1 MALDDRWMTSRQAG
15 RRSSDAG
22 DVSPREASRAGGS
35 LEDTLGA
42 LLSSRLVPLRSDLQ
56 RVAAELA
63 AMRQALPPALLP
75 LKEAARRMGVSE
87 KTARR
92 RVRAGEWPARRDGR
106 KVLVDLSALRP
117 MTEDEVA
124 RAAAELRDDSG
135 RHRDDTT

>member
-1 MALDDRWMTSRQAG
+1 MALEDRRAASRQG

-22 DVSPREASRAGGS
+22 RDVSPGEASRASGS

-56 RVAAELA
+56 RVTAELA
-63 AMRQALPPALLP
+63 AVRQAFPPALVP
-75 LKEAARRMGVSE
+75 LKDAARRMGVSE

-124 RAAAELRDDSG
+124 RAAAQLRDDSG
-135 RHRDDTT
+135 RPSR

>member
-1 MALDDRWMTSRQAG
+1 MALDDRRTARLRGRRASDTSR
-15 RRSSDAG
+15 
-22 DVSPREASRAGGS
+22 EFSRPYGG
-35 LEDTLGA
+35 LEDTLG
-42 LLSSRLVPLRSDLQ
+42 LLSTRLVPLRSDLE

-92 RVRAGEWPARRDGR
+92 RVQAGEWPARRDGR

-117 MTEDEVA
+117 LSEEEVA

-135 RHRDDTT
+135 RQPR

>member
-1 MALDDRWMTSRQAG
+1 MS
-15 RRSSDAG
+15 
-22 DVSPREASRAGGS
+22 GS

-56 RVAAELA
+56 RVTAELA

-124 RAAAELRDDSG
+124 RAAAQLRDDSG
-135 RHRDDTT
+135 RHRDDPT

>member
-1 MALDDRWMTSRQAG
+1 MAHDDRREGLRNG
-15 RRSSDAG
+15 RRATDIRQ
-22 DVSPREASRAGGS
+22 VLSRPSGS

-42 LLSSRLVPLRSDLQ
+42 LLSARLVPLHSDLR
-56 RVAAELA
+56 RVTAELA
-63 AMRQALPPALLP
+63 AMRQALPPTLLP

-92 RVRAGEWPARRDGR
+92 RVRAGEWPSRRDGR

-117 MTEDEVA
+117 MSEEEVA

-135 RHRDDTT
+135 RQPR

>member
-1 MALDDRWMTSRQAG
+1 
-15 RRSSDAG
+15 
-22 DVSPREASRAGGS
+22 
-35 LEDTLGA
+35 
-42 LLSSRLVPLRSDLQ
+42 
-56 RVAAELA
+56 
-63 AMRQALPPALLP
+63 MRQALPPALVP
-75 LKEAARRMGVSE
+75 LKDAARRMGVSE

>member
-1 MALDDRWMTSRQAG
+1 MALDDRRVAPRQG

-22 DVSPREASRAGGS
+22 RDVSPREASRASGS

-56 RVAAELA
+56 RVTAELA

-75 LKEAARRMGVSE
+75 LKDAARRMGVSE
-87 KTARR
+87 KSTR

-117 MTEDEVA
+117 MTDDEVA
-124 RAAAELRDDSG
+124 RAAAQLRDDSG